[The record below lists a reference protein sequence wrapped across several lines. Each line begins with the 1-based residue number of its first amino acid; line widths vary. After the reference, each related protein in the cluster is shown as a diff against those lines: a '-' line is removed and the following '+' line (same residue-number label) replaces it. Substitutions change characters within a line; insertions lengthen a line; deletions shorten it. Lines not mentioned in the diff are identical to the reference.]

1 MELVSNACSERILPV
16 GRLDRNTTGLL
27 LFTNH
32 GELAR
37 KLSHPSNNVR
47 KIYRVTVDKPISK
60 SDLDAIAVGVK
71 LEDGL
76 VEIDDLAILNTQKT
90 ELGLELHSGRN
101 RIVRR
106 LFESLGY
113 DVVKLDRAVYAGL
126 TKKNL
131 SRGRWRFLTEREV
144 GMLNKGL

>member
-1 MELVSNACSERILPV
+1 
-16 GRLDRNTTGLL
+16 
-27 LFTNH
+27 
-32 GELAR
+32 
-37 KLSHPSNNVR
+37 
-47 KIYRVTVDKPISK
+47 
-60 SDLDAIAVGVK
+60 VK